1 MGDQRR
7 DGFVLRRLLVSI
19 LGFLA
24 LWLGTALPA
33 VGAADRPTHPELVHA
48 YAYDGD
54 SATAPY
60 GTAIERGPPTI
71 VSAGRH
77 AVGSPSCG
85 VSACPAGS
93 TSPSADGFDHRYKVA
108 RVTFD
113 AGMIRGSVEDPHWDS
128 VDVDHGGVAANTAE
142 AVADAALAAGR
153 TSGAAAE
160 LRVGGQVFTDVST
173 GGAPRV
179 LNGSVQEALDSVPL
193 AQRAPWHGACAE
205 MGCLSQAL
213 DAGVNPAG
221 GSIRAV
227 AIGTSNPGHGL
238 PKAICSSC
246 SAVLDDFGVG
256 R

>member
-1 MGDQRR
+1 MGTISPMSTVPELRQP
-7 DGFVLRRLLVSI
+7 RRLGAPLAI
-19 LGFLA
+19 IIAMAAMMLGLA
-24 LWLGTALPA
+24 GTASVSEA
-33 VGAADRPTHPELVHA
+33 AVRMKATVAVAATVEVGVGAAAVAEHVIVGVDES
-48 YAYDGD
+48 D
-54 SATAPY
+54 SARGLWANALPRARTA
-60 GTAIERGPPTI
+60 
-71 VSAGRH
+71 
-77 AVGSPSCG
+77 
-85 VSACPAGS
+85 
-93 TSPSADGFDHRYKVA
+93 GFCVN
-108 RVTFD
+108 
-113 AGMIRGSVEDPHWDS
+113 
-128 VDVDHGGVAANTAE
+128 ANTAE
-142 AVADAALAAGR
+142 AVADAALATGR

-179 LNGSVQEALDSVPL
+179 LNRSVQEALDSVPL

-227 AIGTSNPGHGL
+227 AIGTSNPGHDL

-246 SAVLDDFGVG
+246 SAVLDDFGVE